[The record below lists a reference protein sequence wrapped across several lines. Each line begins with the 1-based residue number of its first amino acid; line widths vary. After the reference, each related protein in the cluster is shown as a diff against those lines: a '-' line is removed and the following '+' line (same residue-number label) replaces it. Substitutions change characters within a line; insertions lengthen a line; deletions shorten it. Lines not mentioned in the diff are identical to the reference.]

1 MIIQRKK
8 LTHKPN
14 YNRLTE
20 DCSSRPHITI
30 FKIMSGI
37 CNCPDSCSVKI
48 DIKILLKG
56 RRTSKTGGQIYSIK
70 KKNNTKEKTCI
81 KHDK

>member
-20 DCSSRPHITI
+20 DCSSRPHTTI

-48 DIKILLKG
+48 EIKILLKREEDFKN
-56 RRTSKTGGQIYSIK
+56 RRSNLQY
-70 KKNNTKEKTCI
+70 
-81 KHDK
+81 